1 MQCCEACFP
10 PHSPQPSPTQHVQ
23 TLLSEFSFLKHAC
36 SVTRSCPTLCDPMD
50 SSPPG
55 SSVHGILQERILGW
69 IAISISRD
77 LLNPRIEPASPA
89 LADGFFFFTTGKFLK
104 PRAFLFFSRESF
116 RAFKY
121 SSHDP
126 HIQLSPNLPL
136 SLLFPL
142 SHTVRGCL
150 CSRHWRYSTSSSV
163 SPSQLSL
170 RIVRVTWNLGLSPL
184 PPVVFSTLVT
194 ASSRALLLLSR
205 FSRVRLCATP

>member
-1 MQCCEACFP
+1 MHAQSLARARLFVTPWTLVHLAPLSMGFSRKEYWGGLPF
-10 PHSPQPSPTQHVQ
+10 PSPGIFSTQGSNLH
-23 TLLSEFSFLKHAC
+23 LLHWQ
-36 SVTRSCPTLCDPMD
+36 MD
-50 SSPPG
+50 F
-55 SSVHGILQERILGW
+55 
-69 IAISISRD
+69 
-77 LLNPRIEPASPA
+77 
-89 LADGFFFFTTGKFLK
+89 FFFFTTGKFLK